1 MIFELKCSDVTIHAH
16 HVCVDICLSRE
27 NNLQWLQDAFLGYF
41 SNWEAGVQD
50 RPGFTTAQKAL
61 MLLSKETR
69 EGLQMTGTYIC
80 SLCVSSHNFIHAC
93 RYILIHHYNLYTH
106 CS

>member
-1 MIFELKCSDVTIHAH
+1 MYVLRYASLVKITCM
-16 HVCVDICLSRE
+16 
-27 NNLQWLQDAFLGYF
+27 QWLQDAFLGYF

-80 SLCVSSHNFIHAC
+80 SLRVSCI
-93 RYILIHHYNLYTH
+93 T
-106 CS
+106 